1 MAYTE
6 TSFLAVLVLL
16 TAVWGLGTLARNFFG
31 HSIDVLA
38 ILKMYVQWLLSFHVL
53 YACLT
58 SPYCT
63 CWATGSQSCSEVG
76 LSNNHTGW
84 RHQTIHSLFAP
95 RPIRSLALSL
105 LGPFAPWPFR
115 SQEWNGRPF
124 CSRERKFLRT
134 FAPWKFGSRN
144 FPFVDPGYCYAI
156 CTYSRLVAL
165 PLLPAEPNIS
175 NQLSTTSVTVYPMT
189 CTSAWRHWWPTS
201 TTTGSAASCG
211 QPARGVLFSRP
222 LEQTMTWK
230 GGTTGCTRCHA
241 TAN

>member
-1 MAYTE
+1 MSYMH
-6 TSFLAVLVLL
+6 
-16 TAVWGLGTLARNFFG
+16 VWRRHT
-31 HSIDVLA
+31 VLA
-38 ILKMYVQWLLSFHVL
+38 GPLVHRAAVKL
-53 YACLT
+53 A
-58 SPYCT
+58 
-63 CWATGSQSCSEVG
+63 WATITQVDDIRRF
-76 LSNNHTGW
+76 TAF
-84 RHQTIHSLFAP
+84 SLPGPFAP
-95 RPIRSLALSL
+95 RSESANRTWPIRSLALSL